1 METARARNAA
11 LDGLRAVALVRVMT
25 WHATGWPVTT
35 WIVASV
41 PAMFVVTGFL
51 LAQSATDTPT
61 ASVISSRLRRLYP
74 PYLLYAATVLVVTR
88 LDGSPRGPLVDFIIP
103 LRTPRSDVASGW
115 LTTQLWYLSA
125 YLWILILAPLILS
138 GVRRS
143 AVATLSVLL
152 AGLAWTSLAGVEPG
166 TTGWIAADVLLY
178 GSCTAAGMVLQQRDM
193 PRRAVLLAVAGVSA
207 AVAVAWSSW
216 RPPLDSVVNND
227 HVLHLL
233 VGASWTALLLT
244 LPALLEWIAGFGPA
258 RIITRS
264 SLTVYLWHS
273 FVAWSA
279 WIAMPSAVDETWRAA
294 GALTVTLLAAPVIA
308 SILGPFENVAT
319 GRRPSSTRRVILAL
333 SPAPLIIATVAF
345 GAVDLGAT
353 VTDQPLPPSAAPV
366 VVPVPVDR
374 TVTDFLRSRSPDDR
388 SLPIA
393 ELQQLLERHNSRIGL
408 GGLRAVVI
416 TADGRRWSG
425 GTAEMDDDYERSAIG
440 SLTKTFTTS
449 IIMQEVARGTIK
461 MDDPIGDLGIGFGKP
476 QLTVRQLLTHT
487 SGIAKV
493 TENKALLED
502 GTPVEEVVLWAGRK
516 PLDFSP
522 GSRVKYSTTGF
533 AVLGIHLENVTG
545 RTFEDLVEERIAQPY
560 GYDLEYF
567 RSRYRSIG
575 FATGG
580 ILINMDDLADWIR
593 RYVRDR
599 STPGGLWAWDFRG
612 TTGIGIHS
620 YCPCE
625 GRKSTAL
632 GHMGGRTFATV
643 DADGTVVVIDSRGI
657 LVLENYESTQSLAQE
672 LRLLAGGGVKRLVP

>member
-1 METARARNAA
+1 
-11 LDGLRAVALVRVMT
+11 
-25 WHATGWPVTT
+25 
-35 WIVASV
+35 
-41 PAMFVVTGFL
+41 
-51 LAQSATDTPT
+51 
-61 ASVISSRLRRLYP
+61 
-74 PYLLYAATVLVVTR
+74 
-88 LDGSPRGPLVDFIIP
+88 
-103 LRTPRSDVASGW
+103 
-115 LTTQLWYLSA
+115 
-125 YLWILILAPLILS
+125 
-138 GVRRS
+138 
-143 AVATLSVLL
+143 
-152 AGLAWTSLAGVEPG
+152 
-166 TTGWIAADVLLY
+166 
-178 GSCTAAGMVLQQRDM
+178 
-193 PRRAVLLAVAGVSA
+193 
-207 AVAVAWSSW
+207 
-216 RPPLDSVVNND
+216 
-227 HVLHLL
+227 
-233 VGASWTALLLT
+233 
-244 LPALLEWIAGFGPA
+244 
-258 RIITRS
+258 
-264 SLTVYLWHS
+264 
-273 FVAWSA
+273 
-279 WIAMPSAVDETWRAA
+279 
-294 GALTVTLLAAPVIA
+294 
-308 SILGPFENVAT
+308 
-319 GRRPSSTRRVILAL
+319 
-333 SPAPLIIATVAF
+333 
-345 GAVDLGAT
+345 
-353 VTDQPLPPSAAPV
+353 V

-374 TVTDFLRSRSPDDR
+374 AVTDFIRSRSPDDR